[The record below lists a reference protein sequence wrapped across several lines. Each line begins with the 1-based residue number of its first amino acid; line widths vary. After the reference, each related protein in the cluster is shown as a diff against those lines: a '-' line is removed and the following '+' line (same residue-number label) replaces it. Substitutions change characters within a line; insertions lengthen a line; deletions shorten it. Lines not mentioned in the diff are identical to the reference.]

1 MDFIKI
7 LRDYFSVEIYKKI
20 FGIIFWGILVE
31 RFNILQM
38 ELRWKPNFTAG
49 NCWTNAIHGAN
60 FISTLNYEHVY
71 MWMFSPVTEKP
82 AHHELMNGRDY
93 WNQPR
98 NIKVSEKCRWFTL
111 FPSELQ
117 CCWVIEWIVS
127 VIFQLTFVFSR
138 FMDILVF
145 KF

>member
-1 MDFIKI
+1 MKWKKINAGDWKGSSLAGGFHKKFVDI
-7 LRDYFSVEIYKKI
+7 LRDCFSVEIYKKI
-20 FGIIFWGILVE
+20 FGMIFWGILVE

-38 ELRWKPNFTAG
+38 DLRCKPNFTAG

-93 WNQPR
+93 
-98 NIKVSEKCRWFTL
+98 
-111 FPSELQ
+111 
-117 CCWVIEWIVS
+117 
-127 VIFQLTFVFSR
+127 
-138 FMDILVF
+138 
-145 KF
+145 